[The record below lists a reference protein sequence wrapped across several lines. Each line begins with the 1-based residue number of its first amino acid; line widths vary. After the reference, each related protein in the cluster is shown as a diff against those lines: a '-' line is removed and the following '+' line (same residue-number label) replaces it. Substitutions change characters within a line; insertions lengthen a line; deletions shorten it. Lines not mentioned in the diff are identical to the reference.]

1 MNSNPKNSKL
11 KMKQTNAD
19 KLKVEIRYIIDLTG
33 LFEKETEDPRTRIK
47 IHKKLWKFSIIK
59 YKKCDKRVC

>member
-47 IHKKLWKFSIIK
+47 IHKKL
-59 YKKCDKRVC
+59 